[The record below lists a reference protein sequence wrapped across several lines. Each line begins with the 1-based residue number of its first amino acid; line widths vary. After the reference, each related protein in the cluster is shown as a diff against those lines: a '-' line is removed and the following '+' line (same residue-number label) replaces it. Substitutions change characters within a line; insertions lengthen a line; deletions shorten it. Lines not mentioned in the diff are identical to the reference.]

1 MDDSTSTDPSQ
12 NPLDAVFEKAVVP
25 FESPE
30 ELARSLP
37 KGSLVVIM
45 RKPKDAPPMTIETS
59 GGATVKIPLLGALME
74 SGAEERHKVAQ
85 YDFSKLGGEEIAV
98 VYRDTGTAEAEL
110 RLVTRSEGGALLC
123 ADLGAMLD
131 GLGKAA
137 DQPAFKAFP
146 GGEFL
151 VQALQ
156 TGLLEAKRHLVASLK
171 DADKRGLAK

>member
-1 MDDSTSTDPSQ
+1 MSTDPSQ

-37 KGSLVVIM
+37 KGSLVMIM
-45 RKPKDAPPMTIETS
+45 RKPKDAPPLTIQTS
-59 GGATVKIPLLGALME
+59 GGATVKIPLLGALLE
-74 SGAEERHKVAQ
+74 SGAAERHKVAK
-85 YDFSKLGGEEIAV
+85 YDFSKLSAEEIAV
-98 VYRDTGTAEAEL
+98 VYQDTGAAESEL
-110 RLVTRSEGGALLC
+110 QVVTRSEGGALLC
-123 ADLGAMLD
+123 ADIGAMLD

-137 DQPAFKAFP
+137 DQPVFKNFP

-151 VQALQ
+151 VEALR
-156 TGLLEAKRHLVASLK
+156 TGLLEAKRHMIASLK